1 MATNLPFATAQQAA
15 EIAEIEVS
23 KIGVNAQDFPTKKNL
38 TDTGEFDTGSLSGY
52 QNQDFVLM
60 NDIQDGTKYVSV
72 SAYVQSGR
80 ETYANVKVGSGV
92 AGSTSFATVEEGSMV
107 QFTCTI
113 LATDSASFDGWY
125 NGGSKVSSNTSYQV
139 AAVAGLNL
147 EARVNYLL
155 VSPANL
161 EFEAPGGMQT
171 ITINTNESWTIE

>member
-38 TDTGEFDTGSLSGY
+38 TDTGEFDASSLSGY
-52 QNQDFVLM
+52 QNQDFVLK

-80 ETYANVKVGSGV
+80 ESYAKVKVGSGA
-92 AGSTSFATVEEGSMV
+92 AGSTSSATVEEGSMV
-107 QFTCTI
+107 QFTCSI
-113 LATDSASFDGWY
+113 LVGSASFDGWY

-139 AAVAGLNL
+139 AATAGLNL

-155 VSPANL
+155 VSPVNL
-161 EFEAPGGMQT
+161 EFDAEGGSKD